1 MKYNFKQIFALGTSA
16 LLIGMTAMAGVGAA
30 NYPAPF
36 VVSGNANVAVVY
48 GTGSGV
54 AATDQAQAT
63 LVASGL
69 MGLVSGTTTTVTGE
83 SYLFEKTS
91 TKFHLG
97 DTITGVISTSL
108 DEDELPNLLADGKF
122 IDSSNDEFDFTQK
135 ITMEALQLTMF
146 EDNDYREDDPSIGI
160 KIGSGTSVLTYL
172 LDFSDEPL
180 LANLET
186 TELVFMGTSYYVLT
200 QSYATGS
207 QVLTLLDS
215 ASEGVVSEGATTT
228 LTVEGTSYAVSIEYI
243 ASGEVKLNING
254 EVTNSLAESET
265 QKLADGAF
273 VGIKDIMF
281 DVKEAGISKVELS
294 IGSGKLKLTNGAEL
308 QLNDDTVSGLD
319 VTITNTSTK
328 LSSISLAWATD
339 DDEFV
344 TEDSEVV
351 MPAFGA
357 VKLSFN
363 GLSYPFEELIEIK
376 QGGDT
381 YLTLENFPLKDGS
394 ADIDLIYGVSAD
406 KTFNGLGKDSTNK
419 LITGVSGT
427 AANITFDKDTDDY
440 FIASWS
446 DNSDAESY
454 LMRATSFTTESSVDK
469 ATIQFYDGDTG
480 VWVDKKTGVQV
491 DDTFSIGSVDL
502 KVWWVNNTYN
512 NISIGSNSANTHFNK
527 LYSKEGMTIYLPFEN
542 STADSET
549 GAVYASDTAA
559 CAARPYTVGELYTGV
574 LTYNDTSTSTT
585 TTTGCP
591 SFVLKMVEEDKNGNK
606 AGSSGTA
613 GTDYDEIN
621 VTLGWDASTTAEV
634 EVSSYAMSN
643 TDAASTEILDTDI
656 WRDFTYSAL
665 ATEFLFNKPSSGQKS
680 LKLVYHGDEVAAS
693 VLIAESGAVVT
704 GGTGIDSILVTD
716 AEVSTVQSKNLVV
729 IGGSCINSVAATLV
743 GGSLCTT
750 SWTTATEVGTGQF
763 LIKSYA
769 NPYATGKV
777 ALLVAGYER
786 EDTVNAATYLRN
798 IGVDTTVGKTYIG
811 TTATQATLQVA

>member
-36 VVSGNANVAVVY
+36 VVGGQANVAVVY

-54 AATDQAQAT
+54 SATDQAQAT

-69 MGLVSGTTTTVTGE
+69 MGLVSGTTTVTGE

-97 DTITGVISTSL
+97 DTIIGVISTSI

-122 IDSSNDEFDFTQK
+122 VDSSNDEFDYTQK
-135 ITMEALQLTMF
+135 ITMDSGLTLTMF
-146 EDNDYREDDPSIGI
+146 EDNDYKEDEPSIGI
-160 KIGSGTSVLTYL
+160 KISSGSTVLTYT

-186 TELVFMGTSYYVLT
+186 SELTFMGKDYYVLT
-200 QSYATGS
+200 QSYAS
-207 QVLTLLDS
+207 EVQVLTLLDS
-215 ASEGVVSEGATTT
+215 ASEAVVSEGATTT
-228 LTVEGTSYAVSIEYI
+228 LTVDGMSYLVSIEYI
-243 ASGEVKLNING
+243 SDTEVKLDING
-254 EVTNSLAESET
+254 EITNSLAQSDT
-265 QKLADGAF
+265 QKLSDGAF
-273 VGIKDIMF
+273 VGIKDIMY
-281 DVKEAGISKVELS
+281 DAKEAGISKVELS
-294 IGSGKLKLTNGAEL
+294 IGSGKLKLIDGSEL

-319 VTITNTSTK
+319 VTITNTTTK
-328 LSSISLAWATD
+328 LSSIDLAWATD

-351 MPAFGA
+351 MPAFEA

-363 GLSYPFEELIEIK
+363 GLDYPFEEVIRVE

-381 YLTLENFPLKDGS
+381 YIGLENFPFKNGP
-394 ADIDLIYGVSAD
+394 ADVNLIYGVSAN
-406 KTFNGLGKDSTNK
+406 KTFNGLGKDSSNK
-419 LITGVSGT
+419 LITNTSG
-427 AANITFDKDTDDY
+427 ANITYDKDDDDY
-440 FIASWS
+440 FVASWS
-446 DNSDAESY
+446 AGGDAESY
-454 LMRATSFTTESSVDK
+454 LMRATSFTTESGTDK
-469 ATIQFYDGDTG
+469 ATIQYYDGDTSA
-480 VWVDKKTGVQV
+480 WVDKKTGVS
-491 DDTFSIGSVDL
+491 DGDTFSIGSADL
-502 KVWWVNNTYN
+502 KVYTVNNSLN
-512 NISIGSNSANTHFNK
+512 NIIIGNNSADTNFYT
-527 LYSKEGMTIYLPFEN
+527 LYSKEGMTVYLPWGN
-542 STADSET
+542 STDSSDV
-549 GAVYASDTAA
+549 GNVYTTDVAA
-559 CAARPYTVGELYTGV
+559 CAARPYQVGELYTGV
-574 LTYNDTSTSTT
+574 LTYNDTSTSNT

-591 SFVLKMVEEDKNGNK
+591 SFILKMIEEDKNGNK
-606 AGSSGTA
+606 AGSTGTA
-613 GTDYDEIN
+613 GTEYEVIN
-621 VTLGWDASTTAEV
+621 ITLGWDGSSTSEV
-634 EVSSYAMSN
+634 EVDSYA
-643 TDAASTEILDTDI
+643 TIGADASSTEILDTDI
-656 WRDFTYSAL
+656 WRDFTYTAL
-665 ATEFLFNKPSSGQKS
+665 ATEILFNKPSSGQKS

-693 VLIAESGAVVT
+693 VYIAESGAVVT
-704 GGTGIDSILVTD
+704 EADIDTILVTD

-743 GGSLCTT
+743 GGSFCTDD
-750 SWTTATEVGTGQF
+750 WTTETEVGTGQF

-798 IGVDTTVGKTYIG
+798 IGVDTTVGKTYVG